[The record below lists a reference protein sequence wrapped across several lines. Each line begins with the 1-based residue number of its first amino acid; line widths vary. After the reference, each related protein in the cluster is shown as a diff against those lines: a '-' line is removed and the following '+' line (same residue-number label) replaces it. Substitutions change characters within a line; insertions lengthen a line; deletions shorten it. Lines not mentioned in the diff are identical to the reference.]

1 MAHVHVWIIGNFSE
15 ANDRRLLHRT
25 VEDRVVIVKIIRK
38 SDGDASIM
46 LNKIYQKENCVADF

>member
-1 MAHVHVWIIGNFSE
+1 MAHVHVWNIGNFSE
-15 ANDRRLLHRT
+15 ANDHRLLHRT

-38 SDGDASIM
+38 SNGDASIM